1 MRTLRSFT
9 FAAVT
14 LLYALLASG
23 CSSVRVTDP
32 ARTATEMLLLSQAAT
47 KAINQLSAAALRDRR
62 IYLDDSFFL
71 PHDRNTEST
80 ADYLFILGEVR
91 AKLLLEG
98 ARLMPT
104 RQAAEIVVELRSG
117 AHGIDKQNLLVGLP
131 SIAMPGLTGGAT
143 GGLTGG
149 PLITTPEIALLK
161 NIKQDGVA
169 SVAIVAYWADSG
181 ELVATSGPF
190 VGRTFRDDWWFLG
203 YGPRTTGDIPTAQ
216 QRSTR

>member
-1 MRTLRSFT
+1 MGTLRSFIW
-9 FAAVT
+9 AIAI
-14 LLYALLASG
+14 LDGSLATG
-23 CSSVRVTDP
+23 CSSIRVTDP
-32 ARTATEMLLLSQAAT
+32 ARTATEMLLLSQAAS
-47 KAINQLSAAALRDRR
+47 KAVAQLSASALRDRR
-62 IYLDDSFFL
+62 VYVDDSFFL

-80 ADYLFILGEVR
+80 ADHLFILGEVR

-98 ARLMPT
+98 VRLMTT
-104 RQAAEIVVELRSG
+104 RQAAEIVVEVRSG

-169 SVAIVAYWADSG
+169 SVAIVAYWADTG

-190 VGRTFRDDWWFLG
+190 VGRTFRDDWWFFG

-216 QRSTR
+216 QRPTR